1 MTTLVLGSSGLVGS
15 AILRLSSTSN
25 LGFVGVNS
33 KTLDLRKRESVFDFF
48 AKLRPIRVI
57 IAAARV
63 GGIGANSTFPV
74 EFLTDNI
81 LIQTNVM
88 NAAFEH
94 GVERLVFLGSSC
106 IYPKMAPQPII
117 EESLLSGPLEETNSA
132 YTVAKISG
140 IELVKSYRREY
151 GCSWISLMPTNLYG
165 TNDNFDL
172 ESSHVV
178 PALIHRF
185 VKAVDEKAKEVVLW
199 GTGIPRREF
208 MHVDDAARAII
219 LALDHYDAEIPLN
232 IGVGWDISIKE
243 LAETIRNAT
252 GFRGEISWDSS
263 KPDGVPRKVLDVS
276 RLKALGFEPRVTLE
290 EGLQSTVAFFRGNKG
305 RIL

>member
-1 MTTLVLGSSGLVGS
+1 
-15 AILRLSSTSN
+15 
-25 LGFVGVNS
+25 
-33 KTLDLRKRESVFDFF
+33 
-48 AKLRPIRVI
+48 
-57 IAAARV
+57 
-63 GGIGANSTFPV
+63 
-74 EFLTDNI
+74 
-81 LIQTNVM
+81 M

-151 GCSWISLMPTNLYG
+151 GCSWISLMPTKLY
-165 TNDNFDL
+165 
-172 ESSHVV
+172 
-178 PALIHRF
+178 ALIHRF
-185 VKAVDEKAKEVVLW
+185 VKAIDEKAKEVVLW
-199 GTGIPRREF
+199 GTGLPRREF

-243 LAETIRNAT
+243 LAETISDAT

-276 RLKALGFEPRVTLE
+276 RLKALGFEPRVALK
-290 EGLQSTVAFFRGNKG
+290 EGLQSTIAFFRGNKG